1 MPNQDPLMK
10 LVEIVNDQLKQ
21 GKSEADIVAL
31 LVSSGLDNAKAR
43 QVVETVKASRK
54 SHFSGIMRFIASVL
68 AVLSGLTFILYVA
81 LGEPEFVSQVKF
93 LTLTFFLCFILY
105 GIMASIKGK
114 VMVYA
119 RLVNSGFWLMS
130 SFMLMVAMFLHPGWE
145 SKWFGTGGGWRGQ
158 LVTLVGNLFY
168 NIGAQGLAYILL
180 LTTSIILLLFWS
192 EFHRLKIRDFN
203 AV

>member
-1 MPNQDPLMK
+1 MK

-81 LGEPEFVSQVKF
+81 LGEPEFVGQVKF

-119 RLVNSGFWLMS
+119 RLVNSGFWLTS

-145 SKWFGTGGGWRGQ
+145 NKWFGTGGGWRGQ

>member
-81 LGEPEFVSQVKF
+81 LGEPEFVGQVKF

-119 RLVNSGFWLMS
+119 RLVNSGFWLTS

-145 SKWFGTGGGWRGQ
+145 NKWFGTGGGWRGQ